1 MRCHVMKTT
10 YFNYCFR
17 KVAGDNFIKVI
28 QSQRMRQGGHRARG
42 RAIETAYNVLIGTPE
57 KRRLSGRQVLTQSDT
72 CSCEHKNA
80 LFGPIQEWQSDDPH
94 NFQLRQK
101 VSAPCH
107 YVYLSDMVYI
117 LSRLCMHC
125 L

>member
-1 MRCHVMKTT
+1 
-10 YFNYCFR
+10 
-17 KVAGDNFIKVI
+17 
-28 QSQRMRQGGHRARG
+28 MRQGGHIACG
-42 RAIETAYNVLIGTPE
+42 RAMETAYNVLIGKTE
-57 KRRLSGRQVLTQSDT
+57 KKRLSGRQVYYNEPSGCVV
-72 CSCEHKNA
+72 CSRFNTYSCKHKNA
-80 LFGPIQEWQSDDPH
+80 LFGPIQEWQSDHPH

-117 LSRLCMHC
+117 LNRLCKHC